1 MLVLRRYGLLFLGLL
16 LLLVGGIV
24 LVVGVAQYN
33 AEPAGF
39 GWTAY
44 APLESGDAYVPRSVP
59 SAMSQIVAGVVVM
72 LLGLGAAAVWLVLWL
87 RRGRTE

>member
-1 MLVLRRYGLLFLGLL
+1 MLVLRRYGLLFLALL
-16 LLLVGGIV
+16 LLLVGGIL
-24 LVVGVAQYN
+24 LVAGVAQYN
-33 AEPAGF
+33 ASAGF

-72 LLGLGAAAVWLVLWL
+72 LLGLGAAAVWFVLWL